1 MSAQPFDVPGAPDG
15 TGKSKPIR
23 SYVLRQGR
31 MSQAQ
36 KRALVTLL
44 PRWSVSFSPH
54 LIDFGQTFDRVA
66 PVILEIGF
74 GMGETTAQ
82 IAAAHPTHDFLGIE
96 VHSPGIGALLKQ
108 IEERGLSNVRIIAHD
123 AVEVVAQMIPLASLA
138 GVHVYFPDPWP
149 KKRHHKRRLLHP
161 AFVGELSAR
170 LSPGAYLHAAT
181 DWKDYA
187 EEILAACAA
196 EPLLVNTADSFA
208 PRPLFRPQ
216 TKFEAR
222 GLNLGHGVWD
232 VVFRRR
238 TDRGK
243 TGGNAKDSDANRMV

>member
-1 MSAQPFDVPGAPDG
+1 MSPAPDRACQPV
-15 TGKSKPIR
+15 PIR

-36 KRALVTLL
+36 KRALLTLL
-44 PRWSVSFSPH
+44 PRWGITFSPH
-54 LIDFGQTFDRVA
+54 LLDFGRTFGRVA

-82 IAAAHPTHDFLGIE
+82 IAALHPTHDFLGIE
-96 VHSPGIGALLKQ
+96 VHSPGVGALLKQ
-108 IEERGLSNVRIIAHD
+108 IDELDLSNERVIAHD
-123 AVEVVAQMIPLASLA
+123 AVDVVAQMIPPASLS

-149 KKRHHKRRLLHP
+149 KKRHHKRRLLKP
-161 AFVGELSAR
+161 GFVRQLSLR
-170 LSPGAYLHAAT
+170 LVPGAYLHAAT

-187 EEILAACAA
+187 DEILATCAA
-196 EPLLVNTADSFA
+196 EPLLVNTAETFA
-208 PRPLFRPQ
+208 QRPLLRPQ

-232 VVFRRR
+232 VLFIRSRVSR
-238 TDRGK
+238 
-243 TGGNAKDSDANRMV
+243 

>member
-1 MSAQPFDVPGAPDG
+1 MNARPFDVPGASDG
-15 TGKSKPIR
+15 ACEPKPIR

-36 KRALVTLL
+36 KRALLTLL
-44 PRWSVSFSPH
+44 PRWGVSFAPH
-54 LIDFGQTFDRVA
+54 FIDFGGTFGRSA

-82 IAAAHPTHDFLGIE
+82 IAALYPTHDFLGIE
-96 VHSPGIGALLKQ
+96 VHSPGIGALLRQ
-108 IEERGLSNVRIIAHD
+108 IDELGLSNVRVIAHD
-123 AVEVVAQMIPLASLA
+123 AVEVVGRMIPPGSLA

-149 KKRHHKRRLLHP
+149 KKRHHKRRLLKP
-161 AFVGELSAR
+161 AFVRELSVR

-187 EEILAACAA
+187 DEILATCAA
-196 EPLLVNTADSFA
+196 EPLLVNTAETFA
-208 PRPLFRPQ
+208 QRPLLRPQ
-216 TKFEAR
+216 SKFEAR

-232 VVFRRR
+232 VLFIRSRVSR
-238 TDRGK
+238 
-243 TGGNAKDSDANRMV
+243 